1 MFSRRTDPLA
11 ERLRTLGAPD
21 GGACRLARAGTR
33 FDLPAGT
40 TLCARGERGTQA
52 FLLLEGEAEVTTPIG
67 PVRVGPGSVVGELA
81 TLDGTRPRNADVVT
95 ATPVSLLVYD
105 VATFRSL
112 ADDPELHDVLAPR
125 RRLGRV
131 A

>member
-1 MFSRRTDPLA
+1 MFSRRPDPLA
-11 ERLRTLGAPD
+11 ERVRALGASD
-21 GGACRLARAGTR
+21 AGARRLARAGTPL
-33 FDLPAGT
+33 DVPAGT

-52 FLLLEGEAEVTTPIG
+52 FFLLEGEVDVATPLG
-67 PVRVGPGSVVGELA
+67 PVRVGPGSVVGEIA
-81 TLDGTRPRNADVVT
+81 TLDGTRARNADVVT
-95 ATPVSLLVYD
+95 ATPVSLLVFD